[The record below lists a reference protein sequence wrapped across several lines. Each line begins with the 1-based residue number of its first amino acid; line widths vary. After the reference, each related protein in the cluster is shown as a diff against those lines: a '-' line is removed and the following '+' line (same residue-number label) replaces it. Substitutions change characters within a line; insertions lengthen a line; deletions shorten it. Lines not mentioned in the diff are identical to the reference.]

1 MPSRRSPRFYFDDI
15 LTAIADIRQFTNG
28 INSSEDLARD
38 RKTLHAVFRNLEVI
52 GEACRQ
58 MPRKIKTDYPQIDWR
73 RIGDMRNII
82 THEYFGVDVEI
93 AWRVIQKD
101 LPVLERQI
109 REIYDNIPDK
119 F

>member
-58 MPRKIKTDYPQIDWR
+58 MPRKIKTDKNVHNFWYTLIKNYTAAQ
-73 RIGDMRNII
+73 N
-82 THEYFGVDVEI
+82 
-93 AWRVIQKD
+93 
-101 LPVLERQI
+101 
-109 REIYDNIPDK
+109 N
-119 F
+119 

>member
-52 GEACRQ
+52 GKRADPCQEKSK
-58 MPRKIKTDYPQIDWR
+58 P
-73 RIGDMRNII
+73 I
-82 THEYFGVDVEI
+82 TS
-93 AWRVIQKD
+93 
-101 LPVLERQI
+101 
-109 REIYDNIPDK
+109 N
-119 F
+119 

>member
-15 LTAIADIRQFTNG
+15 LTAIADIHEFTSG
-28 INSSEDLARD
+28 VNSSEELERD
-38 RKTLHAVFRNLEVI
+38 RKTLHAVFRNLEII

-58 MPRKIKTDYPQIDWR
+58 MPRKVKTNHPQIEWR
-73 RIGDMRNII
+73 RIADMRNII

-101 LPVLERQI
+101 LRVLEKQI
-109 REIYDNIPDK
+109 QEICNDIPDNV
-119 F
+119 

>member
-28 INSSEDLARD
+28 ITSAEELERD
-38 RKTLHAVFRNLEVI
+38 RKTLHAVFRDLEVI

-58 MPRKIKTDYPQIDWR
+58 MPRKIKADYPQIDWR

-101 LPVLERQI
+101 LPVLEQQI
-109 REIYDNIPDK
+109 QEIYNDIPDK
-119 F
+119 I

>member
-15 LTAIADIRQFTNG
+15 LAAIADIDQFTNG
-28 INSSEDLARD
+28 INSSEELERD
-38 RKTLHAVFRNLEVI
+38 RKTLHAVFRNLEII

-58 MPRKIKTDYPQIDWR
+58 MPRKVKTDQPQIEWR
-73 RIGDMRNII
+73 RIADMRNII

-101 LPVLERQI
+101 LRVLEKQI
-109 REIYDNIPDK
+109 RKIYDDIPDNL
-119 F
+119 

>member
-15 LTAIADIRQFTNG
+15 LTAIADINQFTSG
-28 INSSEDLARD
+28 INSAGELEQD
-38 RKTLHAVFRNLEVI
+38 RKTLHAVFRNLEII

-58 MPRKIKTDYPQIDWR
+58 MPRKVKASHPEIDWR

-82 THEYFGVDVEI
+82 AHEYFGVDVEI

-101 LPVLERQI
+101 LRILEKQI
-109 REIYDNIPDK
+109 REIYDDLPDSI
-119 F
+119 